1 MKMNANRGTS
11 LKRTLTVISL
21 ILAATVLVYCRPWK
35 HKSPE
40 ERAEWMTKRVT
51 KELDL
56 NDPQKQ
62 TLAKIKDELLAK
74 YKADKPAR
82 DALFQEMT
90 ALVQA
95 ESIDKAKLQD
105 LKKRHV
111 AQREAI
117 ENLFL
122 DKVVEFHKVL
132 TPEQR
137 TKAAK
142 SLEKHAKHF
151 SGEK

>member
-1 MKMNANRGTS
+1 MKKNTNRVRGFR
-11 LKRTLTVISL
+11 KALTVFSL
-21 ILAATVLVYCRPWK
+21 VLAASVFVYCRPWK

-40 ERAEWMTKRVT
+40 ERAEWMTKRIH

-56 NDPQKQ
+56 NDAQDQ
-62 TLAKIKDELLAK
+62 TLKKIKDELLAK

-82 DALFQEMT
+82 DALFQDMT

-111 AQREAI
+111 AQREAM
-117 ENLFL
+117 ENLFM

-137 TKAAK
+137 VKAAK